1 MKRSVVLVVLAAGM
15 VACGQASG
23 ADPPL
28 PAELAAG
35 RDVYGRSCATCHGA
49 TGQGGAGP
57 SLADVVE
64 TFTDCDDHV
73 AWVRRGSAGHLEAVG
88 PTYGDVDHPVRGGM
102 PGFEDSLADEQI
114 RQVAAFQRHRFGGLE
129 ATHALA
135 GCGLSAG
142 ATD

>member
-1 MKRSVVLVVLAAGM
+1 MRLVVLLLVLAAGL

-23 ADPPL
+23 ADSRL
-28 PAELAAG
+28 PAELVAG
-35 RDVYGRSCATCHGA
+35 RDVYGRSCALCHGA

-64 TFTDCDDHV
+64 TFPDCDDHV

-88 PTYGDVDHPVRGGM
+88 PTYGDVGREVRGGM
-102 PGFEDSLADEQI
+102 PGFGDSLTDDQI
-114 RQVAAFQRHRFGGLE
+114 AQVVAFQRHRFGGLE
-129 ATHALA
+129 AAAALA

-142 ATD
+142 VPD